1 MCCVVTDQ
9 NSSLVQEHLHT
20 LVVVVLIGTVSV
32 VKWERQ
38 ALALVCQYAN
48 HDQRVVR
55 LKWIK
60 VHLTITLGDGV
71 LYVKC

>member
-1 MCCVVTDQ
+1 VTDKHSGFIQ
-9 NSSLVQEHLHT
+9 HHLHT

-38 ALALVCQYAN
+38 ALALVCQHTH
-48 HDQRVVR
+48 HDQRIVW
-55 LKWIK
+55 LKWVK
-60 VHLTITLGDGV
+60 VHLAITLGDGI